1 MVLWANYFELTGY
14 ENLLLYRHSISIAP
28 DRNGREPGPK
38 KRRRIVQILLEEY
51 FSEHEADIVT
61 DFHSNIIS
69 KTKLAL
75 QSPYAVAYRGDG
87 VDDVQANAT
96 VYQVS
101 VAQTGVS
108 KLSELLDHVT
118 SEDAVAALAS
128 KADFLQALNIV
139 AGHHPKATSNV
150 AAVGSNKHF
159 NISTSSEK
167 YSLSAGVS
175 AIRGLFMSVR
185 AATARILV
193 NVQVKHGAFYQEGPL
208 EGLIISFKQENGAD
222 KNKLEDFLKRLTVN
236 VTHIRRKNRTGEVI
250 LRLKQISGLATPRDG
265 EGQPKR
271 PIVPEFG
278 AGPKSVKFWQ
288 AGEGEGAGGSYVTV
302 FEFFKKT
309 YSIVIRDPNLPVVNV
324 GNRQNPVYLPAQVC
338 QVRPGQH
345 FSGKLSPS
353 QTQNMIGF
361 AVRPPEPNARW
372 ITTHGAHLV
381 GFDVVNPVLNN
392 FGLKVAPKLIPV
404 PGRVLQGPNV
414 QYHGK
419 VVAVPRFGSWN
430 LKNVRFSATTE
441 LPYWTYLVLS
451 VEGSRSAWTSEA
463 TLRPALQEFTQK
475 LNEVGLSAGAPT
487 TGQNVVLKPSSLE
500 TQIDQAISLFMHSKN
515 QKPPKFLLVFLPH
528 RDTAIYNRIKLA
540 CDITEG
546 LLNVCTVAS
555 KFLKPNNHQYFANL
569 ALKVNLKLGGR
580 NHIIDDSKLGV
591 IAEGKTMLVGL
602 DVTHPS
608 PGSVQAAPS
617 MASVVASVDRWLGQ
631 WPAELLNL
639 PPRQEMITGL
649 KEMIVN
655 RLKLWQKNN
664 GSLPDNI
671 LVYRDGVS
679 ESQYDQ
685 VLEQELP
692 LFRAAGRALYPG
704 DKTKNGYP
712 RISIVVV
719 GKRHN
724 TRFYPTRKEDADR
737 SSNPPNG
744 TVVDRGVTEARNWDF
759 FLQAH
764 TALQGTARPAHYY
777 VVLDEIF
784 RGRKVKSPFHNTAD
798 SLEDLTHN
806 LCYLFGRATKA
817 VSICPPA
824 YYADLA
830 CERARCYLSKVYDPR
845 SVVSSLS
852 STHTTSAQ
860 PDASVLRQVH
870 ANVRDSMFYI

>member
-1 MVLWANYFELTGY
+1 
-14 ENLLLYRHSISIAP
+14 
-28 DRNGREPGPK
+28 
-38 KRRRIVQILLEEY
+38 
-51 FSEHEADIVT
+51 
-61 DFHSNIIS
+61 
-69 KTKLAL
+69 
-75 QSPYAVAYRGDG
+75 
-87 VDDVQANAT
+87 
-96 VYQVS
+96 
-101 VAQTGVS
+101 
-108 KLSELLDHVT
+108 
-118 SEDAVAALAS
+118 
-128 KADFLQALNIV
+128 
-139 AGHHPKATSNV
+139 
-150 AAVGSNKHF
+150 
-159 NISTSSEK
+159 
-167 YSLSAGVS
+167 
-175 AIRGLFMSVR
+175 
-185 AATARILV
+185 
-193 NVQVKHGAFYQEGPL
+193 
-208 EGLIISFKQENGAD
+208 
-222 KNKLEDFLKRLTVN
+222 
-236 VTHIRRKNRTGEVI
+236 
-250 LRLKQISGLATPRDG
+250 
-265 EGQPKR
+265 
-271 PIVPEFG
+271 
-278 AGPKSVKFWQ
+278 
-288 AGEGEGAGGSYVTV
+288 
-302 FEFFKKT
+302 
-309 YSIVIRDPNLPVVNV
+309 
-324 GNRQNPVYLPAQVC
+324 
-338 QVRPGQH
+338 
-345 FSGKLSPS
+345 
-353 QTQNMIGF
+353 
-361 AVRPPEPNARW
+361 
-372 ITTHGAHLV
+372 
-381 GFDVVNPVLNN
+381 
-392 FGLKVAPKLIPV
+392 V

-617 MASVVASVDRWLGQ
+617 VASVVASVDRRLGQ

-649 KEMIVN
+649 QEMIVN

-692 LFRAAGRALYPG
+692 LFRAAGRALYPA

-784 RGRKVKSPFHNTAD
+784 RGRKVKSPFQNTAD
-798 SLEDLTHN
+798 TLEDLTHN

-845 SVVSSLS
+845 SVASSLS
-852 STHTTSAQ
+852 STHTTPAQ